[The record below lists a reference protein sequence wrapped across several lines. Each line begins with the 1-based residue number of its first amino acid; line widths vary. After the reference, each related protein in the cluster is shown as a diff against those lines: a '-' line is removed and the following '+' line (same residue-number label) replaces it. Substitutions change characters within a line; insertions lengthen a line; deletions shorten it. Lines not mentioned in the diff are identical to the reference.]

1 MVIGMQSKELI
12 KSIILFL
19 LVLMS
24 AILTYMTWNFS
35 PDLANVD
42 KDDNSKKEAKS
53 NTIGKPLDQGMS
65 QVVTPYQVIHS
76 KGENTEGMEATRSN
90 VEETIQPLKNHR
102 VLHAEQMH
110 SNHNLIIPDLSDE
123 FLVLDFTYDMP
134 LATYLGQVLNINAKV
149 PNNFKFDRLLIDNN
163 QDGKIKLYAIS
174 KDRHNVVRMTTTV
187 KADKF
192 SQAMK
197 KRQQQMQPYTEII
210 TNKDTIDKATHIFAP
225 KSPKGQKSY
234 HTIFNRISVDTMNSI
249 LFNDSVVVRSSRSGS
264 VTYNNNTGVA
274 NYNDETEKYRYT
286 NLSEDEARSNN
297 MQDSMPST
305 YAYINNHG
313 GFTDDF
319 RLFHTDNKRGEL
331 TYQMFLN
338 GRPTFNDD
346 DLNTLKVS
354 WGNKGIFGYARTLL
368 KANVTI
374 DSGEKEVDLPGAE
387 TVRSELANNPE
398 IEFEKVTNMTIGY
411 SMEDKKD
418 NGDIEIQR
426 NSEFNPQWYV
436 EYDGQWLA
444 YKDGGL
450 E

>member
-1 MVIGMQSKELI
+1 
-12 KSIILFL
+12 
-19 LVLMS
+19 MS

-197 KRQQQMQPYTEII
+197 KQQQQMQPYTEII

-225 KSPKGQKSY
+225 KAPKGQKSY